1 MNENEKI
8 KEEVI
13 VEEETK
19 QEVSTENETK
29 KEGFL
34 TKVKSK
40 CTVENAKKA
49 GKVLAFGALAG
60 VIGYIC
66 GKNSSDDSCCEI
78 YDCDWTDVT
87 SDDNESSSESAE

>member
-13 VEEETK
+13 MEEETK

-29 KEGFL
+29 KDGFL

-49 GKVLAFGALAG
+49 GKVLVIGAVAG
-60 VIGYIC
+60 AIGYIC
-66 GKNSSDDSCCEI
+66 GKKSSDDSYDEI